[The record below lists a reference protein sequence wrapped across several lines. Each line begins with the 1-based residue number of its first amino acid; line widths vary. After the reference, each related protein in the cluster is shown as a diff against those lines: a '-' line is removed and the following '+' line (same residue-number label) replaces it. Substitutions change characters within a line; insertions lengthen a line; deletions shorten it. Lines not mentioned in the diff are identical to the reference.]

1 MSNKFSLHILSRN
14 GQQTTCTSN
23 EENEKKLK
31 RLQTEGWLIMDTKEF
46 TDIKLAYK
54 TKAQI
59 EWTLDKG
66 GREVV

>member
-1 MSNKFSLHILSRN
+1 MSKKFYLHILSRN
-14 GQQTTCTSN
+14 GQQITCTSD
-23 EENEKKLK
+23 EENEKKLN
-31 RLQTEGWLIMDTKEF
+31 RLTTEGWLLQDTKEF

-59 EWTLDKG
+59 EWTLDRG